1 MKFVKI
7 LKLKVQAFI
16 CMLQKVGSEWHDVS
30 HHWLCAVTDFK
41 VFLHRGTKLSWTGL
55 EERLLSQR
63 LESVRNIPLRRAI
76 NSNLSPH
83 HISTQ

>member
-16 CMLQKVGSEWHDVS
+16 CMLQKVGS
-30 HHWLCAVTDFK
+30 HHSLCAVTDFK
-41 VFLHRGTKLSWTGL
+41 VFLHGGTELSWTGL